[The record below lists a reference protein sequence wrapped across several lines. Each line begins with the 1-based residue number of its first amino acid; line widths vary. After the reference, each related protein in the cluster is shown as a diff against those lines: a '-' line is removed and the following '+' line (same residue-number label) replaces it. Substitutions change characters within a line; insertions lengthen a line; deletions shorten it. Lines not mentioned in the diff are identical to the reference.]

1 MKICLLIIFVLLTSC
16 NQKTQN
22 SSSTTVEDKKEM
34 YRNDIANYVIFEKE
48 MNPSNGHL
56 IFEGKAYYIKN
67 TTEYTIDVVEIQLHL
82 NKYINNGWVKETKDI
97 TERYIKSGERREIL
111 FISKDEHIDLM
122 DYSFINIKSKALDL

>member
-22 SSSTTVEDKKEM
+22 SSSTTVEDKKKCIG
-34 YRNDIANYVIFEKE
+34 NDIASYVIFEKE

-97 TERYIKSGERREIL
+97 TEKVYQKWRKEEIL

>member
-34 YRNDIANYVIFEKE
+34 YRNDIASYVIFEKE

-97 TERYIKSGERREIL
+97 TERYIKSGERDR
-111 FISKDEHIDLM
+111 
-122 DYSFINIKSKALDL
+122 KSVV

>member
-34 YRNDIANYVIFEKE
+34 YRNDIASYVIFEKE
-48 MNPSNGHL
+48 MNPSNG
-56 IFEGKAYYIKN
+56 
-67 TTEYTIDVVEIQLHL
+67 
-82 NKYINNGWVKETKDI
+82 
-97 TERYIKSGERREIL
+97 
-111 FISKDEHIDLM
+111 SKDEHIDLM